1 MFGLFRRNNKDR
13 LIHFEKNVLSN
24 RHDSNTKVIDSHVTQ
39 PLKTTQKLNDFKVG
53 NIVSLGNFVGPIEW
67 QVLEVKDNKALLLS
81 KHILFNMPFDYND
94 FGTWKTSSLRHFLNG
109 KFYEN
114 CFTKSEKSTIIQK
127 FNEVNSGD
135 TEDRLYLLSVEEV
148 NKYFNSNEE
157 REAVDLNEGIALW
170 WLRCRG
176 IGDCFVAFVNG
187 DGRVHDVGG
196 NADGRCVGVRVAL
209 QWNLES

>member
-1 MFGLFRRNNKDR
+1 MFGLFRRN
-13 LIHFEKNVLSN
+13 
-24 RHDSNTKVIDSHVTQ
+24 VTQ
-39 PLKTTQKLNDFKVG
+39 PLKTTHKLNDFKVG
-53 NIVSLGNFVGPIEW
+53 NIVTLGNFVGPIEW

-81 KHILFNMPFDYND
+81 KHILLRMRFDNND
-94 FGTWKTSSLRHFLNG
+94 SGTWKTSSLRHFLNG

-114 CFTKSEKSTIIQK
+114 CFTKSEKSAIILSNLK
-127 FNEVNSGD
+127 VNSGD

-157 REAVDLNEGIALW
+157 REAVDLNEGSFLW

-176 IGDCFVAFVNG
+176 SRDRNAAYVFLDGSVYANGYGADGVNG
-187 DGRVHDVGG
+187 
-196 NADGRCVGVRVAL
+196 GVRIAL